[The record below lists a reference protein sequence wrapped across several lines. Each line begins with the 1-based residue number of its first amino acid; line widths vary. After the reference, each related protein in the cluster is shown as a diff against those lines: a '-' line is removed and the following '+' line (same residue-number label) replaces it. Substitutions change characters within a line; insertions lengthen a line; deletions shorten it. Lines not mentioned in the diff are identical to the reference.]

1 MAEKEKNLL
10 GKMVSGLKE
19 SGQQVYGTRRTPVRT
34 GLKVAIDAGTGFRDL
49 KTNLAVKAAQ
59 AAKKRAAQ
67 LAAKRKVNTALK
79 KAKKFDL
86 SDLKAQAEANKTT
99 NQELIDIMDQMHEQ
113 AQKDAQTTPAMPA
126 APATP
131 AGRSKPSKGGPRMG
145 STAKASAGAAPRPN
159 RRKGKVTVEEVQK
172 RAAGGMAKK
181 KRLKPSN
188 VHPVKRAE
196 KQLRDQMYKDRP
208 PSADT
213 RRMLEESTED
223 KINRA
228 NEEGVQESKT
238 LPKTPKTPKAGKKAK
253 PTKAG
258 QKAKT
263 PKASGPRMGS
273 TAKAGAAA
281 EIGALAGRRRKGKV
295 TVEEVQKRAKGG
307 IVKKKTSVQKK
318 PRGVG
323 AATRGYGR
331 ALR

>member
-34 GLKVAIDAGTGFRDL
+34 GLKVALDAGTGFRDL

-59 AAKKRAAQ
+59 AAKKKAAD
-67 LAAKRKVNTALK
+67 LAAKREANKALK
-79 KAKKFDL
+79 KAKEFDL
-86 SDLKAQAEANKTT
+86 SDLKAQAKTNKTK
-99 NQELIDIMDQMHEQ
+99 NQELIDIVDQQLEQ
-113 AQKDAQTTPAMPA
+113 AKKDAQKTRKT
-126 APATP
+126 PATP
-131 AGRSKPSKGGPRMG
+131 AGRSKPSSQGGPRMG

-213 RRMLEESTED
+213 RRMLEESTRD

-281 EIGALAGRRRKGKV
+281 ERGALAGRRRKGKV

-307 IVKKKTSVQKK
+307 MVKKKTSVQKK

-331 ALR
+331 ALK

>member
-1 MAEKEKNLL
+1 MAKRVKKL
-10 GKMVSGLKE
+10 LKE
-19 SGQQVYGTRRTPVRT
+19 MQETGQQVYGTKKTPFRTARNV
-34 GLKVAIDAGTGFRDL
+34 LIDAATGGRKL
-49 KTNLAVKAAQ
+49 KTNVALRAAQ
-59 AAKKRAAQ
+59 AAKRKAAE
-67 LAAKRKVNTALK
+67 LAAKRKA
-79 KAKKFDL
+79 KAK
-86 SDLKAQAEANKTT
+86 AEA
-99 NQELIDIMDQMHEQ
+99 ER
-113 AQKDAQTTPAMPA
+113 
-126 APATP
+126 ATAP
-131 AGRSKPSKGGPRMG
+131 AGRSKPSSQGGPRMG
-145 STAKASAGAAPRPN
+145 STAKAGAAPRPN

-181 KRLKPSN
+181 KRLKPVEKKKTLVPSN

-213 RRMLEESTED
+213 RRMLEESTQD

-238 LPKTPKTPKAGKKAK
+238 LPKTPKTPKTPKAGKKAK
-253 PTKAG
+253 TR
-258 QKAKT
+258 
-263 PKASGPRMGS
+263 KASGPSMGS

-281 EIGALAGRRRKGKV
+281 ERGALAGRRKKGKV

-307 IVKKKTSVQKK
+307 MVKKKTSVQKK

-331 ALR
+331 ALK

>member
-1 MAEKEKNLL
+1 MAKRVKKLLKEIQ
-10 GKMVSGLKE
+10 E
-19 SGQQVYGTRRTPVRT
+19 SGQQVYGTRRTPIRT
-34 GLKVAIDAGTGFRDL
+34 GLRVAIDAATGGKEL
-49 KTNLAVKAAQ
+49 KTNLALKAAQ
-59 AAKKRAAQ
+59 AAKKRAAD
-67 LAAKRKVNTALK
+67 LAAKRK
-79 KAKKFDL
+79 
-86 SDLKAQAEANKTT
+86 NK
-99 NQELIDIMDQMHEQ
+99 D
-113 AQKDAQTTPAMPA
+113 K
-126 APATP
+126 
-131 AGRSKPSKGGPRMG
+131 
-145 STAKASAGAAPRPN
+145 
-159 RRKGKVTVEEVQK
+159 
-172 RAAGGMAKK
+172 
-181 KRLKPSN
+181 
-188 VHPVKRAE
+188 
-196 KQLRDQMYKDRP
+196 P

-281 EIGALAGRRRKGKV
+281 ERGALAGRRRKGKV

-307 IVKKKTSVQKK
+307 MVKKKTSARKK
-318 PRGVG
+318 PKGVG

>member
-1 MAEKEKNLL
+1 MAKRVKKLLKEIQ
-10 GKMVSGLKE
+10 E
-19 SGQQVYGTRRTPVRT
+19 SGQQVYGTKDRPFRTAGNV
-34 GLKVAIDAGTGFRDL
+34 LVDAALGGRKL
-49 KTNLAVKAAQ
+49 KTNLALKAAQ
-59 AAKKRAAQ
+59 AAKKKAAD
-67 LAAKRKVNTALK
+67 LAAKRK
-79 KAKKFDL
+79 
-86 SDLKAQAEANKTT
+86 NK
-99 NQELIDIMDQMHEQ
+99 D
-113 AQKDAQTTPAMPA
+113 K
-126 APATP
+126 
-131 AGRSKPSKGGPRMG
+131 
-145 STAKASAGAAPRPN
+145 
-159 RRKGKVTVEEVQK
+159 
-172 RAAGGMAKK
+172 
-181 KRLKPSN
+181 
-188 VHPVKRAE
+188 
-196 KQLRDQMYKDRP
+196 P

-238 LPKTPKTPKAGKKAK
+238 LPKTPKTPKTPKAGKKAK

-307 IVKKKTSVQKK
+307 MVKKKTSARKR